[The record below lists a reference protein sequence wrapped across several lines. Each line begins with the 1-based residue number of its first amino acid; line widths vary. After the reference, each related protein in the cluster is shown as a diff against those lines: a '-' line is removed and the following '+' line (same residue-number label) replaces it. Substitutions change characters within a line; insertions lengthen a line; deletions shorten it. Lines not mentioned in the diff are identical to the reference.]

1 MLDEKALIL
10 IAHSDRRTL
19 MALYNLLDDEG
30 YFVAPC
36 FTKDDLLKYCSQ
48 YKPDLV
54 MTSNLLP
61 DEEGGRLLET
71 IKERS
76 PKTKILLLPDV
87 LTQGSGDAF
96 LELGRSEELLRIAR
110 ELPVPFPPVHLNGF

>member
-19 MALYNLLDDEG
+19 MALYTLLDDEG

-36 FTKDDLLKYCSQ
+36 FTTDDLIKYCSE

-54 MTSNLLP
+54 MTSNDP
-61 DEEGGRLLET
+61 EGGLLET
-71 IKERS
+71 IKDRS
-76 PKTKILLLPDV
+76 PKTKVLLLPDV
-87 LTQGSGDAF
+87 LKQGSGGAL
-96 LELGRSEELLRIAR
+96 LEPGRSEEILRIVK
-110 ELPVPFPPVHLNGF
+110 ELPVPVPLVHLNGF

>member
-1 MLDEKALIL
+1 MFDEKALIL

-19 MALYNLLDDEG
+19 MALYALLDGEG

-36 FTKDDLLKYCSQ
+36 FSEEDLLQYCSQ

-54 MTSNLLP
+54 MTSNFPP
-61 DEEGGRLLET
+61 DEKGGRLLAT

-76 PKTKILLLPDV
+76 PEAKILLLPD
-87 LTQGSGDAF
+87 LMLRGPGDTL
-96 LELGRSEELLRIAR
+96 LEPGRSDEILRLAKA
-110 ELPVPFPPVHLNGF
+110 LPVPYPTVHLNGF

>member
-19 MALYNLLDDEG
+19 LALYTLLDDEG

-36 FTKDDLLKYCSQ
+36 FTKDDLLRSCSE

-54 MTSNLLP
+54 MTSNFLP
-61 DEEGGRLLET
+61 DEEGGPLLET

-87 LTQGSGDAF
+87 LKEKSDGAPLDS
-96 LELGRSEELLRIAR
+96 GRSDEILRIAKK
-110 ELPVPFPPVHLNGF
+110 LPVPVHLNGF

>member
-19 MALYNLLDDEG
+19 IALYTLLDDEG

-36 FTKDDLLKYCSQ
+36 FSRDDLLKYCTQ
-48 YKPDLV
+48 YKPELV
-54 MTSNLLP
+54 MTSNPLS
-61 DEEGGRLLET
+61 DDEGGRLLET

-76 PKTKILLLPDV
+76 PTTKILLLPDV
-87 LTQGSGDAF
+87 LSQESRDAF
-96 LELGRSEELLRIAR
+96 LAPSRTEEFLRIA
-110 ELPVPFPPVHLNGF
+110 EALPVSHPPVHLNGY